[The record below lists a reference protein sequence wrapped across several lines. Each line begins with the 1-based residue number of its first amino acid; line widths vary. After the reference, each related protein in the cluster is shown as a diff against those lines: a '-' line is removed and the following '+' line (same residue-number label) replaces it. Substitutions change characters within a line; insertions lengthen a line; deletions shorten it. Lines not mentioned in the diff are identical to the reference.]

1 MTRKKTRKNQL
12 QAAAKPSDIVFAAS
26 EITIAASA
34 ETGSPE
40 VNVTAYT
47 GELLSLANFPN
58 PAVINLAGVRAM
70 SNEQIPFL
78 RDHQQT
84 KVVGHGKPGV
94 GASKLQ
100 HTGKL
105 SIAGEERDKIV
116 AGHKEGFNWQAS
128 VGGRIPDI
136 RKNVQTIAAG
146 DSVRVNGRVFEG
158 PLHVVNAFLWKE
170 TSFVAV
176 GADEGRASASV
187 AAAQSTGV
195 TPMNEFEKWLEASGF
210 NSEEMSAS
218 QVTAMQKVFDDL
230 KAAKAPPAAGNV
242 KAAAA
247 EGLDMDK
254 IVASATQAAVQAA
267 QQQSQ
272 RDRRIDR
279 LFAGYGDTTLEKE
292 AIAKLR
298 SEVEAGSISEEK
310 AHLELLLASRG
321 KGNTSNVAIHS
332 GSGRENY
339 ALELEAGVGRTNGL
353 SEEQI
358 EECLVEAGASKDHA
372 EAAVERSRR
381 NPKGL
386 KSVILAICRQE
397 GHHADEVDDDA
408 IRCAM
413 NASARDVNVQAS
425 SGWSTVNLPGILGRL
440 ANKAM
445 LAAYA
450 EADNGGV
457 ALQIASTTSTRDF
470 KKFTRHRMTESGVFE
485 IVAGGTGEIKHGSL
499 KEDTYENKVETY
511 GKMLSLT
518 RQMMRNDDMDAFM
531 QIPRMIGRMAR
542 HALEQSVITTL
553 VDAPTAAAAGT
564 NEFFHG
570 AARGNQEPN
579 YLVGADT
586 NLSLESVGP
595 AYELFLNQVDSDG
608 KPIMIDPAILLC
620 TNADII
626 TARKLYS
633 DTQYRFTT
641 SDTSE
646 LINNQWAGMFTPTK
660 SSYLHRLGAVPS
672 ATQWY
677 LLSNPSTD
685 VSGIQIAFLDGQQ
698 TPTINSAETAFNTL
712 GMQMRGYFDFGVAL
726 QDPRAIVKV
735 KGAA

>member
-1 MTRKKTRKNQL
+1 MTRKKTRAKSPL
-12 QAAAKPSDIVFAAS
+12 RAAAKPSDIVFAAS
-26 EITIAASA
+26 DINIEASA
-34 ETGSPE
+34 ETGAPE

-47 GELLSLANFPN
+47 GDMLSLANFPN

-84 KVVGHGKPGV
+84 KVVGHGKPSV
-94 GASKLQ
+94 GASQLQ
-100 HTGKL
+100 HSGKL

-128 VGGRIPDI
+128 VGGRIPDV

-146 DSVRVNGRVFEG
+146 ESVRVNGRVFEG

-187 AAAQSTGV
+187 AAAQSQGV

-210 NSEEMSAS
+210 NSEEMSDS

-230 KAAKAPPAAGNV
+230 KAAKAPEPVKTPAGV
-242 KAAAA
+242 
-247 EGLDMDK
+247 DMDK
-254 IVASATQAAVQAA
+254 VVASATQAAMQAA
-267 QQQSQ
+267 QMQTQ

-279 LFAGYGDTTLEKE
+279 LFAGYGDTTLDKD

-298 SEVEAGSISEEK
+298 SDVEAGNITEEK

-321 KGNTSNVAIHS
+321 KGGTSNVAIHS
-332 GSGRENY
+332 GGSRENY

-353 SEEQI
+353 TEEQI
-358 EECLVEAGASKDHA
+358 HECLVEAGASQDRA
-372 EAAVERSRR
+372 EAAVERSRK

-413 NASARDVNVQAS
+413 NASARDANIQAS
-425 SGWSTVNLPGILGRL
+425 SGWSTVVLPGILGRL

-457 ALQIASTTSTRDF
+457 ALQICSTTSTRDF
-470 KKFTRHRMTESGVFE
+470 KKFSRYRMTESGVFE
-485 IVAGGTGEIKHGSL
+485 IVAGGTGEIKHGHL
-499 KEDTYENKVETY
+499 TEETYENKVETY

-518 RQMMRNDDMDAFM
+518 RQMMRNDDLDAFM

-553 VDAPTAAAAGT
+553 VNAPTAAGAGT
-564 NEFFHG
+564 TEFFHS

-579 YLVGADT
+579 YLVGADSG
-586 NLSLESVGP
+586 LSLEALGP
-595 AYELFLNQVDSDG
+595 AYELFLNQVDADG
-608 KPIMIDPAILLC
+608 KPIMIDPSLLLC

-646 LINNQWAGMFTPTK
+646 LINNQWAGMFSPVK
-660 SSYLHRLGAVPS
+660 SSYLHRLGATPS

-677 LLSNPSTD
+677 LLSNPTTD

-698 TPTINSAETAFNTL
+698 TPTINSAETSFNTL